1 MPVNKILKYLLIG
14 IVPVLLLVLF
24 IFSTSTDII
33 NRWREFTEN
42 YRIYALDLPEKVT
55 FANEQLPLTI
65 LDVRER
71 LDRELLVNTYWQSQT
86 LFLIKRKERWFPVI
100 EPILKAHNIPDD
112 FKYLALAESGLTN
125 AVSPSGAAGF
135 WQFLEATGKQY
146 GLEINSEVDERYHVE
161 KATVATCAYLNEAYG
176 IFKNWSLVAASY
188 NMGIDGI
195 KSQLENQGASD
206 YYDLLLVEE
215 TARYVFRIV
224 ALKEICSN
232 PLHYGFHLRKRDLYP
247 PYAFKLV
254 MVDSSVT
261 DLADFALSQGI
272 NYKELKLLNPWLRT
286 PALTNKSKK
295 KYSIKIFTGPKS
307 VLSKQAADTMW
318 IKSFPEGDF
327 HRE

>member
-1 MPVNKILKYLLIG
+1 MKFLKYLLIA
-14 IVPVLLLVLF
+14 IVPVLVLMLF
-24 IFSTSTDII
+24 ILSTSTDRI
-33 NRWREFTEN
+33 NRWQEFTDN
-42 YRIYALDLPEKVT
+42 YRIYALDIPEKLS

-100 EPILKAHNIPDD
+100 EPILKANNIPDD

-125 AVSPSGAAGF
+125 VVSPSGAAGF
-135 WQFLEATGKQY
+135 WQFLEATGTQY
-146 GLEINSEVDERYHVE
+146 GLEINSEVDERYHLE
-161 KATVATCAYLNEAYG
+161 KATVAACAYLKEAYA

-195 KSQLENQGASD
+195 KRQMEKQGASD

-247 PYAFKLV
+247 PYTFKLV
-254 MVDSSVT
+254 TVDTPIT
-261 DLADFALSQGI
+261 DLPNFALSQGI

-286 PALTNKSKK
+286 PTLTNKSKK
-295 KYSIKIFTGPKS
+295 KYTIKIFTGPKS
-307 VLSKQAADTMW
+307 NLTKPPADTVW

>member
-1 MPVNKILKYLLIG
+1 MNRIVKYLLIG
-14 IVPVLLLVLF
+14 SVPVILLILF
-24 IFSTSTDII
+24 NFSTTTDNI
-33 NRWREFTEN
+33 NRWKEFTDN
-42 YRIYALDLPEKVT
+42 YRIYALDIPQKAT
-55 FANEQLPLTI
+55 FANEELPLSI

-100 EPILKAHNIPDD
+100 EPILKAQNIPDD

-125 AVSPSGAAGF
+125 VVSPSGAAGF
-135 WQFLEATGKQY
+135 WQFLETTGTQY
-146 GLEINSEVDERYHVE
+146 GLEINSEVDERYHLE
-161 KATVATCAYLNEAYG
+161 KATIAACAYLKEAYS
-176 IFKNWSLVAASY
+176 IFNNWSLVAASY

-195 KSQLENQGASD
+195 RKQMENQGASD

-215 TARYVFRIV
+215 TSRYVFRIV

-232 PLHYGFHLRKRDLYP
+232 PLNYGFHLRKRDLYP
-247 PYAFKLV
+247 PYTYKMIA
-254 MVDSSVT
+254 VDSSIT

-286 PALTNKSKK
+286 PTLTNKSKK
-295 KYSIKIFTGPKS
+295 KYDIKIFTGPES
-307 VLSKQAADTMW
+307 YTSNPPADTVW